1 MAVYLEDRSV
11 FVLQLNAY
19 YDFMKS
25 YAEMMEEIAA
35 GESEKYAAVL
45 SYDHKKMDKAVSNQQ
60 VNNIRIA
67 KMEEERLQEQ
77 QKAGFDGLTFAE
89 ILEKLNEDD
98 KQRFSELFSRIKN
111 AVYDIK
117 YFNSKSLAFA
127 QDGLKI
133 IGNAN
138 KAQTKVTSYGK
149 DGKFTDVRAASVFEK
164 KI

>member
-1 MAVYLEDRSV
+1 M
-11 FVLQLNAY
+11 QLDAY
-19 YDFMKS
+19 YDFMKN

-60 VNNIRIA
+60 INNIRIA
-67 KMEEERLQEQ
+67 KMEEERDAEQE
-77 QKAGFDGLTFAE
+77 KAGFAGLTFSE
-89 ILEKLNEDD
+89 ILEKLDEGD
-98 KQRFSELFSRIKN
+98 KERFSQLFDRIKN
-111 AVYDIK
+111 AIYDIK

-133 IGNAN
+133 IGSAN

-149 DGKFTDVRAASVFEK
+149 NGKFTDARSASIFEK